1 MPHHSLTRP
10 SLDITRVH
18 QRQTSKPTN
27 TIPTKV
33 DTAMDT
39 LLAPLRAAS
48 SKPARRAY
56 ITTFLLTTSATFLLL
71 IAAATYIA
79 FYMNYIPDL
88 SHRHTLHLQYSK
100 LPPAATKPNQHYT
113 ITLHLHLPTTPSN
126 LALGNF
132 MTSIT
137 LLSPTNSAI
146 TTSRRPATLT
156 HRTPLLETLD
166 TLLRAPLYL
175 TGLQSQS
182 ERLDVALVDASF
194 PQQIAAVKVVL
205 EAEAVGVYGAEIEFT
220 ARLQGLRWWMW
231 NRRVLT
237 FLVATALFWGFEVG
251 AMAVVWW
258 AVWSYFGGGG
268 KAEEEEKEG
277 RERVGGGEAEG
288 EGEELYAD
296 DEETG
301 TEGEIKVKE
310 EEGREIAVDS
320 GLGSMSESAS
330 SSRARVAEAGQR
342 RRRSR
347 GKD

>member
-1 MPHHSLTRP
+1 
-10 SLDITRVH
+10 
-18 QRQTSKPTN
+18 
-27 TIPTKV
+27 
-33 DTAMDT
+33 MDT
-39 LLAPLRAAS
+39 LLAPLRVAS

-71 IAAATYIA
+71 VAAATYVA

-88 SHRHTLHLQYSK
+88 SHRHMLHLQYSPNKHPTALLK
-100 LPPAATKPNQHYT
+100 LPPATTKANQHYI

-137 LLSPTNSAI
+137 LLSPTNAAI
-146 TTSRRPATLT
+146 TTSRRPTTLT
-156 HRTPLLETLD
+156 HRTQLLETLD

-175 TGLQSQS
+175 SGLQSQS
-182 ERLDVALVDASF
+182 QRLAVTLVDGSF
-194 PQQIAAVKVVL
+194 PQQIATVKVVL
-205 EAEAVGVYGAEIEFT
+205 EAEGVGVYGAEVEFT
-220 ARLQGLRWWMW
+220 AQLEGLRWWMW
-231 NRRVLT
+231 NRRVLS

-258 AVWSYFGGGG
+258 AAWAYLGGG
-268 KAEEEEKEG
+268 KAQVEEKE
-277 RERVGGGEAEG
+277 ERVGEEGEAEG
-288 EGEELYAD
+288 EEVYAD
-296 DEETG
+296 DEETE
-301 TEGEIKVKE
+301 TEGEIKVE
-310 EEGREIAVDS
+310 EESGREVSVDS

-330 SSRARVAEAGQR
+330 SSRARAAEAGQR